1 MDQSI
6 KTAIAAV
13 RTSSADRLALSREC
27 QQKVQRVC
35 QTYPSYEDFNQKNN
49 PDTQLMFGS
58 DERQSIMGDYSTLA
72 TLDMAL
78 GVNTASRWLVTLLGN
93 LNMFIGAK
101 NMDDSQT
108 EWLAR
113 LLAQEYKDVKYSVI
127 QLFFY
132 KFKCGYFGKFYGMV
146 DPMVITCAL
155 KDFMVECENKRQQ
168 YLCEEYD
175 HRKAEEDAERK
186 SLRDQWDSCL
196 NDLWKACPDDE
207 GKHLFQSIGF
217 ITFDNEN
224 NILLLKVRREEY
236 ELIEGKY
243 LSVFSAVINKHYPK
257 VKVQYS
263 LHRESVITTEPPV
276 DKKAEYAARQQREV
290 QQGISSAHAVLDNKL
305 GLGRK
310 ELDDMRYAFKRRY
323 KYEPEEYLKLYEIE
337 ASKQQ

>member
-1 MDQSI
+1 MRERSE
-6 KTAIAAV
+6 
-13 RTSSADRLALSREC
+13 LSPEC
-27 QQKVQRVC
+27 QQQLSNLRES
-35 QTYPSYEDFNQKNN
+35 YPSFEAFAKEYN
-49 PDTQLMFGS
+49 PDTQMVFAV
-58 DERQSIMGDYSTLA
+58 DERKTIMNSYSTLEM
-72 TLDMAL
+72 LDMAL
-78 GVNTASRWLVTLLGN
+78 GGNTAAKWLLILVNDVNVFAGS
-93 LNMFIGAK
+93 K
-101 NMDDSQT
+101 SMDEGQAES
-108 EWLAR
+108 LAY
-113 LLAQEYKDVKYSVI
+113 LLAQEYKDVKFSVI

-276 DKKAEYAARQQREV
+276 DKKAEHAVRQQREV
-290 QQGISSAHAVLDNKL
+290 QQGISSAHAVIDNKL

-337 ASKQQ
+337 VSKQQ

>member
-1 MDQSI
+1 
-6 KTAIAAV
+6 
-13 RTSSADRLALSREC
+13 
-27 QQKVQRVC
+27 
-35 QTYPSYEDFNQKNN
+35 
-49 PDTQLMFGS
+49 MFGS

-78 GVNTASRWLVTLLGN
+78 GMNTASRWLVTLLGN

-155 KDFMVECENKRQQ
+155 KDFIVECENKRQL

-175 HRKAEEDAERK
+175 QRKAENDAERK

-196 NDLWKACPDDE
+196 NDLWKTCPDNA
-207 GKHLFQSIGF
+207 GKHLFQSVGF
-217 ITFDNEN
+217 VTYDKES
-224 NILLLKVRREEY
+224 NILLLKVRRDVY

-243 LSVFSAVINKHYPK
+243 FEFFSAVINKHYPK

-263 LHRESVITTEPPV
+263 LHRESVMTIESSV
-276 DKKAEYAARQQREV
+276 DKKAEYAVCQQREV
-290 QQGISSAHAVLDNKL
+290 QQGISSAHAVIDNKL
-305 GLGRK
+305 GLDSK
-310 ELDDMRYAFKRRY
+310 TLDDMRYAFKRRY
-323 KYEPEEYLKLYEIE
+323 NHEPEEFLKINE
-337 ASKQQ
+337 KNV

>member
-1 MDQSI
+1 
-6 KTAIAAV
+6 
-13 RTSSADRLALSREC
+13 
-27 QQKVQRVC
+27 
-35 QTYPSYEDFNQKNN
+35 
-49 PDTQLMFGS
+49 MFGS

-101 NMDDSQT
+101 NMDDNQT

-155 KDFMVECENKRQQ
+155 KDFIVECENKRQL

-175 HRKAEEDAERK
+175 QRKAENDAERK
-186 SLRDQWDSCL
+186 FFRDQWDSCL
-196 NDLWKACPDDE
+196 NDLWKTCSDDA

-217 ITFDNEN
+217 VNYDKES

-243 LSVFSAVINKHYPK
+243 LGVFSTVINKHYPNI
-257 VKVQYS
+257 KVQYS
-263 LHRESVITTEPPV
+263 LRRESVMTTESPV
-276 DKKAEYAARQQREV
+276 DKKAEYAVRQQHEV
-290 QQGISSAHAVLDNKL
+290 QQGIFSAHAVIDNKL
-305 GLGRK
+305 GLDSK
-310 ELDDMRYAFKRRY
+310 TLDDMRYAFKLRY
-323 KYEPEEYLKLYEIE
+323 KHEPEEYIKINE
-337 ASKQQ
+337 KKF

>member
-1 MDQSI
+1 
-6 KTAIAAV
+6 
-13 RTSSADRLALSREC
+13 
-27 QQKVQRVC
+27 
-35 QTYPSYEDFNQKNN
+35 
-49 PDTQLMFGS
+49 MFGS
-58 DERQSIMGDYSTLA
+58 DERQSIMGDYSTLV

-132 KFKCGYFGKFYGMV
+132 KFKCGHFGKFYGMV

-186 SLRDQWDSCL
+186 SLREQWDSCFS
-196 NDLWKACPDDE
+196 DLWKSSPDDD
-207 GKHLFQSIGF
+207 GKRVFQSIGF
-217 ITFDNEN
+217 INYDKESNM
-224 NILLLKVRREEY
+224 LLLKVRREEF

-243 LSVFSAVINKHYPK
+243 LSFFSAVINKHYPK

-263 LHRESVITTEPPV
+263 LLRESVITLVAPANQKSDYP
-276 DKKAEYAARQQREV
+276 AHQRREV
-290 QQGISSAHAVLDNKL
+290 QQGIISAHAIIDNKL
-305 GLGRK
+305 GLDSK
-310 ELDDMRYAFKRRY
+310 LVDDMRYSFKLRY
-323 KYEPEEYLKLYEIE
+323 KCEPEDYLNINENKI
-337 ASKQQ
+337 

>member
-1 MDQSI
+1 
-6 KTAIAAV
+6 
-13 RTSSADRLALSREC
+13 
-27 QQKVQRVC
+27 
-35 QTYPSYEDFNQKNN
+35 
-49 PDTQLMFGS
+49 MFGS
-58 DERQSIMGDYSTLA
+58 DERQSIMGDYSTLV

-132 KFKCGYFGKFYGMV
+132 KFKCGHFGKFYGMV

-186 SLRDQWDSCL
+186 SLREQWDSCFS
-196 NDLWKACPDDE
+196 DLWKSSPDDD
-207 GKHLFQSIGF
+207 GKRVFQSIGF
-217 ITFDNEN
+217 INYDKESNM
-224 NILLLKVRREEY
+224 LLLKVRREEF

-243 LSVFSAVINKHYPK
+243 LSIFSAVINKHYPK

-263 LHRESVITTEPPV
+263 LLHESVITLEAPANQKSDYP
-276 DKKAEYAARQQREV
+276 AHQQREI
-290 QQGISSAHAVLDNKL
+290 QQGIISAHAVIDNKL
-305 GLGRK
+305 GLDRK
-310 ELDDMRYAFKRRY
+310 LLDDMRYSFKLRY
-323 KYEPEEYLKLYEIE
+323 KCEPEEYLKINENKI
-337 ASKQQ
+337 